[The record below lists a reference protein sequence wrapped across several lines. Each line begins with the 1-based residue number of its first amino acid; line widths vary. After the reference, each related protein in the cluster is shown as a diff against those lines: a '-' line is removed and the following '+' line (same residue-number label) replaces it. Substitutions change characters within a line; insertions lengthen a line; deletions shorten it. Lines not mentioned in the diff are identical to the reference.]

1 MQDGEY
7 ILGELGLGAGIRLVE
22 NHDCAAVLLDQPL
35 DEFKAE
41 SGQPVPMGNHNIE
54 FIAAMQSF
62 QYGDKSLTASVELT
76 GNVVG
81 DFHVG
86 MEP

>member
-1 MQDGEY
+1 
-7 ILGELGLGAGIRLVE
+7 
-22 NHDCAAVLLDQPL
+22 
-35 DEFKAE
+35 
-41 SGQPVPMGNHNIE
+41 MGNHNIE

-76 GNVVG
+76 GNVVS

-86 MEP
+86 MEPSHAEVWPSWRVCGLSGAITR